1 MKSFYTHAV
10 RGSGRVLILLLLM
23 LQLAVPP
30 IRAAE
35 PPVEK
40 APQTQITVLNVALFY
55 AGIIGAVIGACTGW
69 VTWLIMPR
77 LGSSQSVPS
86 RQPPVAVPK
95 P

>member
-1 MKSFYTHAV
+1 MKSFDTPML
-10 RGSGRVLILLLLM
+10 RGSGRVLIILLLL

-30 IRAAE
+30 IQAAE

-40 APQTQITVLNVALFY
+40 APQPQITVLNVALFY
-55 AGIIGAVIGACTGW
+55 AGLIGAMIGACTGW
-69 VTWLIMPR
+69 VTWLILPR
-77 LGSSQSVPS
+77 LGSSPNVPS